1 MKTNILLKK
10 IVLTTV
16 FFLLL
21 QTLAQ
26 AQYLISPKNLI
37 NEKAVGKIEEI
48 GSEIKKKLNINF
60 YLYAN
65 ETISGKTMVEY
76 REEIRKLQKESYV
89 VLLFTEKE
97 KKVDIITSKN
107 LEGKV
112 NTEEVLNPFSG
123 TIIPL
128 LITKPKKD
136 AIDDRVSAALLNGYA
151 DIADNLAQ
159 SFDIELNTS
168 IGNSN
173 RDIIN
178 TMRVIFYTT
187 IIIILGLYFRKKFA
201 RKKQ

>member
-1 MKTNILLKK
+1 LKTNILLKK
-10 IVLTTV
+10 AVLLTV
-16 FFLLL
+16 FFIFL
-21 QTLAQ
+21 QTLVQ
-26 AQYLISPKNLI
+26 AQYLKSPKNLI
-37 NEKAVGKIEEI
+37 NEKAVEKIEEI
-48 GSEIKKKLNINF
+48 GREINNKLNINL

-65 ETISGKTMVEY
+65 ETIGGKTMVQY

-89 VLLFTEKE
+89 ILLFTQKE

-107 LEGKV
+107 LEGKFDI
-112 NTEEVLNPFSG
+112 EEVLNPFSG

-136 AIDDRVSAALLNGYA
+136 AIDDRVSAAMLNGYA
-151 DIADNLAQ
+151 DIADKLAQ
-159 SFDIELNTS
+159 SFDIELSTS

-178 TMRVIFYTT
+178 TMRVIFYIT